1 MEKTLSTLT
10 KGRLREQ
17 THPFIDPGAG
27 GTGTGTG
34 GAVAQALKEKPQDV
48 IVFVVGGV
56 TYEEGKL
63 VAGVNESLPGVRIVL
78 GGTSVVNSAMFLKVL
93 PLLCLKDTL
102 LEKTLPWVGNFVVQG
117 EIIVNGRILRV
128 LVPSGLP
135 QKVKRRHKD

>member
-17 THPFIDPGAG
+17 THPFIDPAAG
-27 GTGTGTG
+27 GTGGAA
-34 GAVAQALKEKPQDV
+34 AVAQALKEKPQDV

-78 GGTSVVNSAMFLKVL
+78 GGTSVVNSAMFLKVQRRL
-93 PLLCLKDTL
+93 SLCLTHTFPHPFFGL
-102 LEKTLPWVGNFVVQG
+102 GFFVVW
-117 EIIVNGRILRV
+117 V
-128 LVPSGLP
+128 
-135 QKVKRRHKD
+135 